1 MDVEFKALV
10 ANHTWTLVP
19 FQGQNNIIDSKWV
32 FKTKYKAYG
41 SIQQTAGLD
50 YDETFSP
57 VVTSSIVRIVL
68 SITVHLNW
76 EVGQLDINNAFLNGN
91 LKENVFMHQPEG
103 YTDST
108 NPGHKCKL
116 NKTIY
121 GLKQAPRA
129 LQDKL
134 KDTLVRWGFQNT
146 KSDLSLF
153 VLKENDHIILLRIY
167 VDDIII
173 TGSNNKS
180 LETFI
185 TQLNIALLTQR
196 PWPSTLLLGN

>member
-129 LQDKL
+129 L
-134 KDTLVRWGFQNT
+134 
-146 KSDLSLF
+146 
-153 VLKENDHIILLRIY
+153 
-167 VDDIII
+167 
-173 TGSNNKS
+173 
-180 LETFI
+180 
-185 TQLNIALLTQR
+185 
-196 PWPSTLLLGN
+196 